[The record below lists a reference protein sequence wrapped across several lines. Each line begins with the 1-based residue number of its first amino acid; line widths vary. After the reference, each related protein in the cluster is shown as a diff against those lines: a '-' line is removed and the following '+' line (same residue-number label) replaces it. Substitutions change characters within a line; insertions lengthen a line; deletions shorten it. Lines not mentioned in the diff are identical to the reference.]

1 MAQGQQFYP
10 LDSHPG
16 LCAQKTMHHLF
27 VDISSHGFGHLAQ
40 TAPVLH
46 ALRQL
51 IPSLRLTIRCGLPED
66 KLRARIRH
74 KFTLITDTSDF
85 GFVMHDAVRINH
97 EATAQRYCQFHAN
110 WTQRV
115 TDEARLLTALRPDLV
130 LTDVAYLPLAGATL
144 SGLPSFSMCSLNW
157 ADLFIHFFGHEPWA
171 PPIHK
176 EILTAYRSAERFLR
190 LTPSMP
196 MPELPNAKSLAPIA
210 ALGARRRTE
219 LHHKLGIDD
228 TIRTVLIAY
237 GGIDKELRTENW
249 PCTPGIRWLVP
260 QRWRINRSDMTAIE
274 PLGFDFTDL
283 LSSVDAVLTKPGYG
297 TFAEAACNGT
307 AILYQRRDDWPEQ
320 EPLIRWLRQNA
331 RCLEVGI
338 AELSSGD
345 LGDVLDKLWQQP
357 APRLPSPRGATE
369 AACLLQRRLTTEN

>member
-1 MAQGQQFYP
+1 
-10 LDSHPG
+10 
-16 LCAQKTMHHLF
+16 
-27 VDISSHGFGHLAQ
+27 
-40 TAPVLH
+40 
-46 ALRQL
+46 
-51 IPSLRLTIRCGLPED
+51 
-66 KLRARIRH
+66 
-74 KFTLITDTSDF
+74 
-85 GFVMHDAVRINH
+85 
-97 EATAQRYCQFHAN
+97 
-110 WTQRV
+110 
-115 TDEARLLTALRPDLV
+115 
-130 LTDVAYLPLAGATL
+130 
-144 SGLPSFSMCSLNW
+144 
-157 ADLFIHFFGHEPWA
+157 
-171 PPIHK
+171 
-176 EILTAYRSAERFLR
+176 
-190 LTPSMP
+190 MP
-196 MPELPNAKSLAPIA
+196 MPELPNAQTLAPIA

-331 RCLEVGI
+331 RCLEVSI

-345 LGDVLDKLWQQP
+345 LGEVLDKLWQQP

-369 AACLLQRRLTTEN
+369 AACLLQHRLTTEN